1 MHTANN
7 ASALQTGILADYL
20 ILSAAIPQDQSG
32 QLDLLKP
39 RLVFC
44 AIQIAGLVFA
54 LNKLQGMGLLPTNP
68 SDYVSFLQL
77 PVASEFAGGGV
88 RLNR

>member
-1 MHTANN
+1 M
-7 ASALQTGILADYL
+7 SF
-20 ILSAAIPQDQSG
+20 AAIPQDQTG
-32 QLDLLKP
+32 QLELLKP
-39 RLVFC
+39 RLVFS

-68 SDYVSFLQL
+68 SDYVSFLKA

-88 RLNR
+88 RLGR

>member
-1 MHTANN
+1 MYSCAARIN
-7 ASALQTGILADYL
+7 AADCL
-20 ILSAAIPQDQSG
+20 TCCAAIPQDQSG

-44 AIQIAGLVFA
+44 AVQMAGLIFA

-77 PVASEFAGGGV
+77 PVASEFAGSGV
-88 RLNR
+88 SLNS

>member
-1 MHTANN
+1 MHTQQHLLNCV
-7 ASALQTGILADYL
+7 SSFLLVFF
-20 ILSAAIPQDQSG
+20 AAIPQDQTG

-44 AIQIAGLVFA
+44 AIQIAGLLFA

-68 SDYVSFLQL
+68 SDYVSFLKL
-77 PVASEFAGGGV
+77 PVANEYASGGITLG
-88 RLNR
+88 R

>member
-1 MHTANN
+1 MKNFVCF
-7 ASALQTGILADYL
+7 
-20 ILSAAIPQDQSG
+20 AAIPQDQTG

-44 AIQIAGLVFA
+44 AIQIAGLLFA

-68 SDYVSFLQL
+68 SDYVSFLKL
-77 PVASEFAGGGV
+77 PVANEYASGGI
-88 RLNR
+88 RLGR